1 MTVPVGAILT
11 YTVTAT
17 AGLPETFTIYSVS
30 VQPASGI
37 TDVDLN
43 NNRATSGL
51 TEKIFANGFEP

>member
-1 MTVPVGAILT
+1 MPI

-17 AGLPETFTIYSVS
+17 AGPPEKFTIYSVS

-43 NNRATSGL
+43 NDRATNGL
-51 TEKIFANGFEP
+51 SEKIFANGFEP